1 MPPQGLLGAPMIRRG
16 ELRPEAA
23 REPERLAAAPPGFTE
38 LSTSRPAERSCV
50 GRGIKFAANILLCND
65 SGGHQLV

>member
-1 MPPQGLLGAPMIRRG
+1 MIRMV
-16 ELRPEAA
+16 ELRPEDMNTPA